1 MKKKLIVLMLS
12 MSMTAALVSG
22 CGSTAETAVESTAT
36 ETVQETATEAET
48 ADAESDQEAADKVA
62 ALIDQIYVQER
73 NDNTDDQCAE
83 AKACLL
89 YTSKQP
95 RLLCDFHQTCPK
107 SQDPAHR
114 NT

>member
-73 NDNTDDQCAE
+73 NITPMN
-83 AKACLL
+83 
-89 YTSKQP
+89 SVPKQ
-95 RLLCDFHQTCPK
+95 RQHGM
-107 SQDPAHR
+107 R
-114 NT
+114 